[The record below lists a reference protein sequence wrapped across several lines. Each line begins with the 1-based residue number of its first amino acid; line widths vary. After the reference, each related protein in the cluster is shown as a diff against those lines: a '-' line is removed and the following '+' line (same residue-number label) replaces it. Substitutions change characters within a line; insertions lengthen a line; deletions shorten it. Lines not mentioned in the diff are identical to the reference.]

1 MAESGESKG
10 EARRFSREF
19 KLAALARMAAGEN
32 VSALARE
39 LGVRRKYLYQWRE
52 RFHLGGPV
60 ALRSRGRMTKAER
73 LALRKGAPLEPAS
86 PGKPPPMPPAEPPG
100 ELALARERIALLEG
114 KVAQQALDLDFFQQ
128 ALQRIEASRRPNGG
142 PGAPA
147 SSPRSRR

>member
-1 MAESGESKG
+1 MVEEGEG
-10 EARRFSREF
+10 PRQFSREF

-39 LGVRRKYLYQWRE
+39 LGVRRKCLYQWRE

-73 LALRKGAPLEPAS
+73 LTLRKGMPLQPSVA
-86 PGKPPPMPPAEPPG
+86 GAAVPMPPPEPPDA
-100 ELALARERIALLEG
+100 LALARERIALLEG

-128 ALQRIEASRRPNGG
+128 ALQRIEASRRPSDG
-142 PGAPA
+142 PGATA